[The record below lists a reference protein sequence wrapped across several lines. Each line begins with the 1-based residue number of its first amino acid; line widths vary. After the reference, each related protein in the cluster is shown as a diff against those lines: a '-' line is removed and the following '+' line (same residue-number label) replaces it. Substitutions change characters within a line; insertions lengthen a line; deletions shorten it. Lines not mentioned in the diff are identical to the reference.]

1 MLFEGQLSN
10 TGQQAG
16 TIAVFGVLKV
26 FSTLNCY
33 RPVCAGVSA
42 ETVCLG
48 AVGASAANGKLATN
62 VSNLLWAETLAIAA
76 MQAQVQLRCCFKL
89 FHGVCRS

>member
-1 MLFEGQLSN
+1 MLFQRQLSN

-26 FSTLNCY
+26 FTALNCY
-33 RPVCAGVSA
+33 RPVCAGVST
-42 ETVCLG
+42 ETACLG
-48 AVGASAANGKLATN
+48 TVGVLAANGKLAAN

-76 MQAQVQLRCCFKL
+76 MQA
-89 FHGVCRS
+89 